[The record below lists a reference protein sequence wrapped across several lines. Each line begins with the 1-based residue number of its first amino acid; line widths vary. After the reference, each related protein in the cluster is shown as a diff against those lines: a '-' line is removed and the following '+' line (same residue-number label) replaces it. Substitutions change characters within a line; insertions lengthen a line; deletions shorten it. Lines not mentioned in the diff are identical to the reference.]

1 MPNALQYAGQAVIYG
16 GLMVVIGFFAD
27 TPSYQHADPDEALIR
42 LSFVHSGNAKGGC
55 HNRTREELAKLAPN
69 MRMKTVCPRKR
80 LPLLVELDI
89 DGKRIYKHILPPTGV
104 RSTGPSMVY
113 KAFPVPAGKHQITV
127 LMRDSER
134 KQGYDYI
141 TKKNVTLK
149 PAQNL
154 VIQFRAEER
163 KFTFK

>member
-1 MPNALQYAGQAVIYG
+1 MRKIMQYAGQAMIYV
-16 GLMVVIGFFAD
+16 GLMFVIGFFAD
-27 TPSYQHADPDEALIR
+27 TPTYRHMDPDKALIR

-55 HNRTREELAKLAPN
+55 HKRTKKELSKLAPN
-69 MRMKTVCPRKR
+69 MRMKTICPRKR
-80 LPLLVELDI
+80 LPLLVELDV

-113 KAFPVPAGKHQITV
+113 KAFPIATGDHKITV

-134 KQGYDYI
+134 KEGYDYI
-141 TKKNVTLK
+141 TKKEITLK

-154 VIQFRAEER
+154 VIQFRAEDGE
-163 KFTFK
+163 FTFK